1 MTRIL
6 AFGANGLIGA
16 HTVPL
21 LVARGH
27 EVVTFSR
34 GPQAPDGVLGV
45 ERGDIADKAAVF
57 AAFEKWRPE
66 AVLQLAAT
74 LQFQCEE
81 DPALAVATNLTG
93 AANVYEA
100 ADRHGAK
107 RFVFAS
113 SIAAYGERRD
123 VMRENDP
130 PAATI
135 TLYGEMK
142 RLGERLGRR
151 FAERAGMSF
160 AALRYSGVFG
170 PRAASGGSSGRGM
183 SLARHLLMETA
194 TGADADLDFVD
205 GTETVHLTYVADA
218 AEATVR
224 ALTNPRLAHALYNI
238 GGPADGY
245 LSLRDFHAAV
255 KRVVPGAGSARF
267 GAKSGAKSAGPLDTA
282 RMRDDLGWEPRFG
295 VEAGLRSAL
304 GLDA

>member
-16 HTVPL
+16 HTLPL

-34 GPQAPDGVLGV
+34 GPQAPADVLGI
-45 ERGDIADKAAVF
+45 ERGDIADKKAVVT
-57 AAFEKWRPE
+57 AFEKWRPE
-66 AVLQLAAT
+66 TVLQLAAT

-93 AANVYEA
+93 AANVFEA
-100 ADRHGAK
+100 AAAYGVK

-123 VMRENDP
+123 IMREDDP
-130 PAATI
+130 PAAAI

-183 SLARHLLMETA
+183 SLARHLLMGTA
-194 TGADADLDFVD
+194 DGTDADLEFVD

-224 ALTNPRLAHALYNI
+224 ALTNSSLAYTIYNI
-238 GGPADGY
+238 GGPVDGH

-255 KRVVPGAGSARF
+255 RRVVPSAGDARF
-267 GAKSGAKSAGPLDTA
+267 GAKPGAKSAGPLDIA

-295 VEAGLRSAL
+295 IEAGLRLAL